1 MRRPTPSLSPCFAAM
16 ADPAADPA
24 ADPDGTDGTDGTA
37 APAPEPA
44 ADEPAPRLITPAFVA
59 VAAATLAFFISAGIV
74 LPVAPRFA
82 EQSLGA
88 DQLGIGVAI
97 ASFSI
102 AALILRPIVGW
113 SSDRFGRRPLLIG
126 GSLLAVAALALHLVA
141 ANLAVFIVAR
151 ALLGA
156 GEGFF
161 FVAAL
166 AAASDIAPVARR
178 GEALSFL
185 SLSLYL
191 GLAVG
196 PLIGEALLGVGSYF
210 AVWLAAGVVA
220 GVAVALAW
228 LTPETMPR
236 PNESQRPA
244 GQRAPLIH
252 PAGLFPGLVILLG
265 LWGMAGFLTFLPL
278 YAREVGLEGAALP
291 LAAYALVVIGLRI
304 VGARL
309 PDRIG
314 AARLSGAALACSAVG
329 LAMIG
334 VLPNVAALLIG
345 TVIFATGVAFTMP
358 ALLALAVSR
367 VPHGERGTVVGT
379 AALFLDLAFG
389 IAPVVLGL
397 VAARTGYGPTF
408 LVSAALAALAS
419 GLLIV
424 RRRALAVPLTVATR

>member
-1 MRRPTPSLSPCFAAM
+1 M
-16 ADPAADPA
+16 ADRAGA
-24 ADPDGTDGTDGTA
+24 
-37 APAPEPA
+37 APEPA
-44 ADEPAPRLITPAFVA
+44 RDEPAPRLITPAFVA

-141 ANLAVFIVAR
+141 ADLAVFIVAR

-220 GVAVALAW
+220 GIAVVLAW

-236 PNESQRPA
+236 ALGRERPG

-334 VLPNVAALLIG
+334 FLPNVAALLIG
-345 TVIFATGVAFTMP
+345 TVVFAIGVAFTMP

-367 VPHGERGTVVGT
+367 VPDGERGTVVGT

-397 VAARTGYGPTF
+397 IAARTGYGPTF